1 MNYYNLFIVSI
12 LACSALTQEGV
23 ALTSNAVKTSEK
35 KSYNL
40 RERQLQDGMSD
51 SCAMFMMQVGS
62 ETDQLSMEF
71 DEDTVVSHLCNGVAR
86 HRTLEQYVQA
96 QSNTNPCLMELV
108 RQVDASDVNFLSI
121 LGDQATCEDAMH
133 ESFDTRMMEEGDPTR
148 KLFWRKALRD
158 LIIAL
163 ANRYI

>member
-1 MNYYNLFIVSI
+1 MV
-12 LACSALTQEGV
+12 
-23 ALTSNAVKTSEK
+23 K
-35 KSYNL
+35 KSHNL

-51 SCAMFMMQVGS
+51 NCAMFMLQVS
-62 ETDQLSMEF
+62 SDTDQLSMEF

-108 RQVDASDVNFLSI
+108 RQVDTSELLSV

-148 KLFWRKALRD
+148 NLFWRKIVRD
-158 LIIAL
+158 LVIAL
-163 ANRYI
+163 ANRFI

>member
-1 MNYYNLFIVSI
+1 MFI
-12 LACSALTQEGV
+12 
-23 ALTSNAVKTSEK
+23 
-35 KSYNL
+35 
-40 RERQLQDGMSD
+40 
-51 SCAMFMMQVGS
+51 MQVGS

-121 LGDQATCEDAMH
+121 LGDQAICEDAMH
-133 ESFDTRMMEEGDPTR
+133 ESFSTRRMEEGDPTR
-148 KLFWRKALRD
+148 ELFWVRLVGD
-158 LIIAL
+158 LFLAL
-163 ANRYI
+163 ARFNF